1 VNYFNKLSLR
11 HISFLLKS
19 IGLYLVVSLLVQC
32 NSEIDI
38 NKLPAYSESGH
49 LNCIVEIPAGT
60 NKKIEYNKTAKAFE
74 IDQRDGKDRVISFL
88 PYPGN
93 YGYISATYSDPEK
106 GGDGDGLDV
115 LIISEAIPTGS
126 IVEAI
131 PVGMLKLID
140 AGEFDYKIICIP
152 ADPALQTVKATT
164 FIDLQTN
171 YPGLLD
177 IIQDWFL
184 SYDPKDNPKT
194 EGWGD
199 ELEAK
204 KEIRTSLKTTS

>member
-1 VNYFNKLSLR
+1 MNTIPAISKNGHVN
-11 HISFLLKS
+11 
-19 IGLYLVVSLLVQC
+19 V
-32 NSEIDI
+32 
-38 NKLPAYSESGH
+38 
-49 LNCIVEIPAGT
+49 IVEIPAGT

-74 IDQRDGKDRVISFL
+74 IDQRDGKDRIISFL

-93 YGYISATYSDPEK
+93 YGYIPATYSDPEK

-126 IVEAI
+126 VVEAI
-131 PVGMLKLID
+131 PIGMLKLID
-140 AGEFDYKIICIP
+140 AGEYDYKIICIP
-152 ADPALQTVKATT
+152 ADSTLQTVTATT
-164 FIDLQTN
+164 FQDIRTK

-177 IIQDWFL
+177 IIQNWFL

-199 ELEAK
+199 ELEAVLEIK
-204 KEIRTSLKTTS
+204 KSLK